1 MRRRWGRAAAAVL
14 VAGASLGIAITTQG
28 HASEPSTAP
37 SSAAD
42 AYGLLVD
49 VTLPLNVGVTQPPF
63 ARATQEAPPAP
74 TAPATTQQLGTGQVP
89 AGGAVVQNVGVLTST
104 ASATLAPVSTA
115 TAQAADVALINQ
127 AGTPLISADLVKA
140 QSRTDC
146 TSPPSAAGTEIV
158 NLRVAGLPPTNPVIP
173 LTPAPNTD
181 LLPTVFGP
189 LGLKVILNEQHQAA
203 DGRGLVVNAIH
214 IYQASGTVP
223 AVFTGDLI
231 VSHAMSTVH
240 CPNDAGTTGANN
252 PVMIVKGVDKSTAT
266 PGDTLTY
273 TATVQ
278 NKSASVC
285 LVNRFI
291 DHLPS
296 VFDHVSTSGAFG
308 TVATTAA
315 RPGGGTDVIIE
326 PANVT
331 IAAGASATQTFVV
344 KVKATAAPGVYF
356 NNVELLCGNLGN
368 WVKGLDAPVE
378 VLGAQVATTTTSPT
392 TTTTMAPREAPA
404 ELPETG
410 GGWGMGGAA
419 LAAGAAALAAVRR
432 RL

>member
-1 MRRRWGRAAAAVL
+1 VGAAAL
-14 VAGASLGIAITTQG
+14 IAGAALGTSITTQG

-37 SSAAD
+37 AAAAD
-42 AYGLLVD
+42 AYGLFVD
-49 VTLPLNVGVTQPPF
+49 VAVTGVAVPTVGPL
-63 ARATQEAPPAP
+63 ARATQEAPPTAA
-74 TAPATTQQLGTGQVP
+74 APATFEQLGTGQVP
-89 AGGAVVQNVGVLTST
+89 AGTGAVVENVGVLTST
-104 ASATLAPVSTA
+104 ASANLTPVAAA
-115 TAQAADVALINQ
+115 TAQAADVALLNQ
-127 AGTPLISADLVKA
+127 AGTPLITADLVKA
-140 QSRTDC
+140 QSTTNC
-146 TSPPSAAGTEIV
+146 TAAPSGGTEIV
-158 NLRVAGLPPTNPVIP
+158 NLRVAGLPPANPVIP
-173 LTPAPNTD
+173 LTPAVNFD
-181 LLPTVFGP
+181 LAPQVFAP
-189 LGLKVILNEQHQAA
+189 LGLKVILNEQHPTA

-214 IYQASGTVP
+214 IYQTTPTIVP
-223 AVFTGDLI
+223 GLFAGDVI

-240 CPNDAGTTGANN
+240 CPNGAGSTSPEQA
-252 PVMIVKGVDKSTAT
+252 VMIVKDVDKSTAS

-278 NKSASVC
+278 NKLTSAC

-291 DHLPS
+291 DHLPAP
-296 VFDHVSTSGAFG
+296 FEHVSTSGAFG

-326 PANVT
+326 PANMT

-344 KVKATAAPGVYF
+344 KVKANAAPGVYF

-378 VLGAQVATTTTSPT
+378 VLGAQVATTTTTSTT
-392 TTTTMAPREAPA
+392 TTTTMASRELPA

-410 GGWGMGGAA
+410 GGWGLGGAA
-419 LAAGAAALAAVRR
+419 LAAGAAAFAALRR